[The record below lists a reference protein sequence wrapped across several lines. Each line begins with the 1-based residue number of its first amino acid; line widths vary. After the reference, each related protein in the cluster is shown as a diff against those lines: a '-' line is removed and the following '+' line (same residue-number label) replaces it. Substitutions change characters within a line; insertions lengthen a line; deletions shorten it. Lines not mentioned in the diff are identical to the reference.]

1 MGRGAD
7 EAVKLFFA
15 SAGRLNRA
23 PFLGAI
29 ALVLALFATYEA
41 AVRGLAHLLTA
52 WLVHLVLVFT
62 ASCLLS
68 KRLHDRGRSGWWTAV
83 LLLAFAVVWPE
94 PEGLIDWLFVVPL
107 AWAAVD
113 LGAMPG
119 EPRPNR
125 FGSPV

>member
-1 MGRGAD
+1 MGRGTD

-15 SAGRLNRA
+15 SAGRLGRL
-23 PFLGAI
+23 PFIGGI
-29 ALVLALFATYEA
+29 AVVVALFALYER
-41 AVRGLAHLLTA
+41 AVRGPAHFATA

-83 LLLAFAVVWPE
+83 LLLAFAIVWPA

-107 AWAAVD
+107 VWAAVD
-113 LGAMPG
+113 LAAMPG
-119 EPRPNR
+119 QPRPNR
-125 FGSPV
+125 FGPPV